1 MKVFSFSQ
9 DIGFRHCDPA
19 GIVFYPRYFEMMNDA
34 VELFFR
40 DAVDWPFS
48 RMHAVDRRGI
58 PAVSA
63 HLDFKSPG
71 RLGDQLDWTLRVSRL
86 GRSSA
91 TMMHQAM
98 IGDTEILSGR
108 TTIVHTD
115 LDKMGALAWTD
126 DVRGTLAAYV
136 TAGEAG

>member
-40 DAVDWPFS
+40 DGVDWPFS
-48 RMHAVDRRGI
+48 RMHAVDPCGI

-71 RLGDQLDWTLRVSRL
+71 RLGDQLDWALRVSRL

-98 IGDTEILSGR
+98 IGDSEILSGT

-115 LDKMGALAWTD
+115 LDKMGSLAWTD
-126 DVRGTLAAYV
+126 DVRGVLAAYV
-136 TAGEAG
+136 NEVEAG

>member
-1 MKVFSFSQ
+1 
-9 DIGFRHCDPA
+9 
-19 GIVFYPRYFEMMNDA
+19 MMRSTGPSA
-34 VELFFR
+34 
-40 DAVDWPFS
+40 
-48 RMHAVDRRGI
+48 MHAVDRRGI

-98 IGDTEILSGR
+98 IAATEILSGT
-108 TTIVHTD
+108 TTIVHTH

-126 DVRGTLAAYV
+126 DVRGALAAYV
-136 TAGEAG
+136 NEGEAG

>member
-1 MKVFSFSQ
+1 M
-9 DIGFRHCDPA
+9 
-19 GIVFYPRYFEMMNDA
+19 
-34 VELFFR
+34 ELFFR
-40 DAVDWPFS
+40 DGVDWPFS

-63 HLDFKSPG
+63 NLDFKSPG
-71 RLGDQLDWTLRVSRL
+71 RLGDQLDWALRVSRL

-98 IGDTEILSGR
+98 IGGTEILSGT

-115 LDKMGALAWTD
+115 LDKMGALAWTK
-126 DVRGTLAAYV
+126 DVRGVLAAYV
-136 TAGEAG
+136 NDGEAG